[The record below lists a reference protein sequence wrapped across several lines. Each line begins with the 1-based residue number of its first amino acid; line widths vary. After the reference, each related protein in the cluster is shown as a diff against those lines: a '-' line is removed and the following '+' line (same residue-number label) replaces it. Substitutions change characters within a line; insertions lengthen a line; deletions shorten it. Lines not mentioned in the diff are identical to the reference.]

1 MEQWFDCCLVAIEWP
16 TTGKTFGVLELSP
29 RRVNVMQIRRCFK
42 SEEKAQEYIE
52 DQYLSQMNDS
62 IIQVE
67 EDDIQEEIERREQIL
82 TRPGKEKE

>member
-1 MEQWFDCCLVAIEWP
+1 MRL
-16 TTGKTFGVLELSP
+16 
-29 RRVNVMQIRRCFK
+29 RRRFK